1 MPPRK
6 NSNIE
11 SITEEYI
18 DGAVKVHVKA
28 SEVPPRQNLNIS
40 FKDADMLGDEVT
52 LSNQE
57 AYEESHGKI
66 YEMTHNNTVP
76 WRNWAFYMIL
86 VSMLTVCFTFAKYA
100 SFASSDAETAA
111 VASFN
116 VSVTGSAS
124 SDAIVTASV
133 NNSTGSTPGDINII
147 FTKDSPKG
155 TTRTITFTVE
165 NKSDV
170 VAKITDVHFLDGLVG
185 DVTYGDPV
193 HEYWFTVGD
202 TPSATN
208 NGKTSLSASDFSN
221 MSMTNGEAKFT
232 LTFKKNDASLSEGHM
247 NASGYE
253 DETNK
258 YIQLVITVDQVD

>member
-6 NSNIE
+6 NPNIE

-76 WRNWAFYMIL
+76 WRNWAFYLIL

-100 SFASSDAETAA
+100 SFASGDAQAA
-111 VASFN
+111 VAKFDI
-116 VSVTGSAS
+116 VVTGSAS
-124 SDAIVTASV
+124 QETEVTVKDFVNPTDSSDGNITNIFKENTAAGA
-133 NNSTGSTPGDINII
+133 TE
-147 FTKDSPKG
+147 
-155 TTRTITFTVE
+155 TITFEVA
-165 NKSDV
+165 NNSDV
-170 VAKITDVHFLDGLVG
+170 TTKITDVHFVNSPQHSYTLAPKNG
-185 DVTYGDPV
+185 YG
-193 HEYWFTVGD
+193 TG
-202 TPSATN
+202 SQTN
-208 NGKTSLSASDFSN
+208 GPLSAANFNDIPVGGKS
-221 MSMTNGEAKFT
+221 EFT
-232 LTFKKNDASLSEGHM
+232 LTFTKNATELVETGKTLS
-247 NASGYE
+247 
-253 DETNK
+253 
-258 YIQLVITVDQVD
+258 ITIEQVD

>member
-6 NSNIE
+6 NPNIE

-76 WRNWAFYMIL
+76 WRNWAFYLIL
-86 VSMLTVCFTFAKYA
+86 LSMLTVCFTFAKYA
-100 SFASSDAETAA
+100 SFASGDAQAA
-111 VASFN
+111 VAKFD
-116 VSVTGSAS
+116 VVVTGSAS
-124 SDAIVTASV
+124 SDTIVTASV
-133 NNSTGSTPGDINII
+133 NNPTDSTPGDIDII

-155 TTRTITFTVE
+155 TTKTITFTVK
-165 NKSDV
+165 NDSDV
-170 VAKITDVHFLDGLVG
+170 TTKITDVHFTSSLSH
-185 DVTYGDPV
+185 TYVLAPV
-193 HEYWFTVGD
+193 
-202 TPSATN
+202 
-208 NGKTSLSASDFSN
+208 NGYGTGSGTSLSGSN
-221 MSMTNGEAKFT
+221 FNEIKAGKSAEFT
-232 LTFKKNDASLSEGHM
+232 LTFTRYADTTVDKSDTDKE
-247 NASGYE
+247 
-253 DETNK
+253 
-258 YIQLVITVDQVD
+258 LVIKVDQVD

>member
-6 NSNIE
+6 NPNIE

-40 FKDADMLGDEVT
+40 FADADKLGDEVT

-100 SFASSDAETAA
+100 SFASGDAQAA

-116 VSVTGSAS
+116 VSVNATKQIAEDTNITISTPAGKDITDTSNNTDIRIVMGDDNDSEKTVRFTISSS
-124 SDAIVTASV
+124 SDVAVKVTSV
-133 NNSTGSTPGDINII
+133 RWESTPAHNYKLS
-147 FTKDSPKG
+147 T
-155 TTRTITFTVE
+155 
-165 NKSDV
+165 
-170 VAKITDVHFLDGLVG
+170 AK
-185 DVTYGDPV
+185 
-193 HEYWFTVGD
+193 TVGSD
-202 TPSATN
+202 RNTLSESDFDKIYADGTN
-208 NGKTSLSASDFSN
+208 NNQYFD
-221 MSMTNGEAKFT
+221 
-232 LTFKKNDASLSEGHM
+232 LTVYKAESSIADNV
-247 NASGYE
+247 N
-253 DETNK
+253 
-258 YIQLVITVDQVD
+258 LVITIEQVD

>member
-76 WRNWAFYMIL
+76 WRNWAFYLIL

-100 SFASSDAETAA
+100 SFASGDAQAA
-111 VASFN
+111 VAKFDVQVVGSSAADN
-116 VSVTGSAS
+116 VTIG
-124 SDAIVTASV
+124 TAQSYD
-133 NNSTGSTPGDINII
+133 GDISVVFGESGDNDA
-147 FTKDSPKG
+147 TKAV
-155 TTRTITFTVE
+155 TFTVT
-165 NKSDV
+165 NNSDV
-170 VAKITDVHFLDGLVG
+170 TIKIANVVWADKNAPTHTTRFIYNSSANIAPNNTGT
-185 DVTYGDPV
+185 VTLEIDKYG
-193 HEYWFTVGD
+193 
-202 TPSATN
+202 SAL
-208 NGKTSLSASDFSN
+208 K
-221 MSMTNGEAKFT
+221 E
-232 LTFKKNDASLSEGHM
+232 
-247 NASGYE
+247 
-253 DETNK
+253 
-258 YIQLVITVDQVD
+258 TVDNNQSHTLQIYVEQVD

>member
-11 SITEEYI
+11 SITQEYI

-76 WRNWAFYMIL
+76 WRNWAFYLIL
-86 VSMLTVCFTFAKYA
+86 LSMLTVCFTFAKYA
-100 SFASSDAETAA
+100 SFASGDAQTA

-116 VSVTGSAS
+116 VSVIGSAAS
-124 SDAIVTASV
+124 TATIGVDPTSI
-133 NNSTGSTPGDINII
+133 TDPGDGTGNISVT
-147 FTKDSPKG
+147 FAADSPEAA
-155 TTRTITFTVE
+155 TATITFNVT
-165 NKSDV
+165 NNSDV
-170 VAKITDVHFLDGLVG
+170 TVKVLNPNWSSPNNYHSVSFSGCGNNIAAHGQGTFTMTITKCDKDNFPAGQS
-185 DVTYGDPV
+185 
-193 HEYWFTVGD
+193 TVSETG
-202 TPSATN
+202 
-208 NGKTSLSASDFSN
+208 
-221 MSMTNGEAKFT
+221 T
-232 LTFKKNDASLSEGHM
+232 LT
-247 NASGYE
+247 
-253 DETNK
+253 
-258 YIQLVITVDQVD
+258 IQIDQVD

>member
-6 NSNIE
+6 NPNIE

-40 FKDADMLGDEVT
+40 FADADKLGDEVT

-100 SFASSDAETAA
+100 SFASGDAQAA

-116 VSVTGSAS
+116 VSVTGSAAA
-124 SDAIVTASV
+124 DTNVTATVDS
-133 NNSTGSTPGDINII
+133 NPTDSQDGSINIV
-147 FTKDSPKG
+147 FNEGSNGSSTA
-155 TTRTITFTVE
+155 TITFTIT
-165 NKSDV
+165 NNSDV
-170 VAKITDVHFLDGLVG
+170 TIKVAS
-185 DVTYGDPV
+185 VTLSPTQTMRHSYRFIGP
-193 HEYWFTVGD
+193 
-202 TPSATN
+202 AN
-208 NGKTSLSASDFSN
+208 NAGQNMQTLTTSDFAVSN
-221 MSMTNGEAKFT
+221 DNGYISAGGQPKTFSLVVDKAENVTSDTKDENISM
-232 LTFKKNDASLSEGHM
+232 
-247 NASGYE
+247 
-253 DETNK
+253 
-258 YIQLVITVDQVD
+258 VIKVEQVD